1 MYTFLLSWENS
12 TNMDS
17 TEFCAETKNEV
28 INLFR
33 NFIKENPNTKPI
45 GTVHAETIYDQDDA
59 EEYGD
64 KYFPARRKFIRLLSI
79 EYKTKKKGLTD
90 IWDTKS

>member
-45 GTVHAETIYDQDDA
+45 STVHAETIYDQDDA

-64 KYFPARRKFIRLLSI
+64 KYFPANGKLDASSFDFSL
-79 EYKTKKKGLTD
+79 
-90 IWDTKS
+90 